1 MRRLLGLMLLIVLE
15 GCASSPLAQQVQARD
30 WAGVERA
37 VRDAQ
42 ARGDWTAQ
50 DTQDLAQQVLE
61 VEIKAAPS
69 TAAKQWI
76 PGLRGC
82 AGAVLPALKARARSS
97 DATAA
102 AITRI
107 LIELDAVSLDE
118 LVDDHGASSD
128 PQWRAVAM
136 RAAVASDHGT
146 LRLQGLRDADSDVR
160 RAALVA
166 VREAATRGKSPVPVE
181 ELLQIARHDPAAINR
196 SLAARAA
203 TLQGN
208 ERAILYLRDYWREV
222 PLDERVTYV
231 EAWAQ
236 SGALAAGGE
245 RELEWVMGTDASMP
259 GVVAALALQHRSP
272 GARAVLVRTLHSG
285 APREQ
290 SLAARM
296 VALQFPELLAALKGL
311 LQEPGLDTHLK
322 VDILVRLASVPK
334 QARDARGQLKKLAS
348 SLGDAAAT
356 ARHALADLGD
366 ASVEAG
372 LLGELAFGSANG
384 RLEAAAA
391 LLALGRDAK
400 VAPLLG
406 DRQRDTRIRAACLVR
421 APRPQ

>member
-1 MRRLLGLMLLIVLE
+1 MRCWFGLLLLMVVE

-37 VRDAQ
+37 VRDAE
-42 ARGDWTAQ
+42 ARGEWTSQ
-50 DTQDLAQQVLE
+50 DTQELAQQVLE

-69 TAAKQWI
+69 TAAKHWI

-107 LIELDAVSLDE
+107 LIELDAVSLDA
-118 LVDDHGASSD
+118 LVDEHGASSD
-128 PQWRAVAM
+128 PLWRAVAL
-136 RAAVASDHGT
+136 RAAVASDHAT

-160 RAALVA
+160 RAALIA

-181 ELLQIARHDPAAINR
+181 ELLQIARHDPEAINR

-203 TLQGN
+203 TSQGN

-222 PLDERVTYV
+222 PLDERVTYA

-245 RELEWVMGTDASMP
+245 RELEWVMGTDSSMP
-259 GVVAALALQHRSP
+259 GVVAALALQHRSE
-272 GARAVLVRTLHSG
+272 GARAVLARTLHSG

-290 SLAARM
+290 SFAARM
-296 VALQFPELLAALKGL
+296 VALQFPELLTALKKL
-311 LQEPGLDTHLK
+311 SQESGLDNNLK
-322 VDILVRLASVPK
+322 ASILERLAAVPK
-334 QARDARGQLKKLAS
+334 ESRAAIAELKKLAS
-348 SLGDAAAT
+348 SSSDAAAA
-356 ARHALADLGD
+356 ARHALANLGD
-366 ASVEAG
+366 ASVEPG
-372 LLGELAFGSANG
+372 LLGELGFGSAHG

-391 LLALGRDAK
+391 LLALGRETK
-400 VAPLLG
+400 VAALLA
-406 DRQRDTRIRAACLVR
+406 DRQRETRVRAACLIR
-421 APRPQ
+421 ASQPQ